1 MLLCCVRF
9 KGWFL
14 CLNNKNKLSSN
25 LKLCSEEVK
34 IYINRTCFIV
44 MFLRENVSCCVWTF
58 WVTSIYS
65 VISLLLLEELMFV
78 FLLQVPVYYMNASL
92 LFGVFLFG
100 LGMHD
105 LGWGWWLSICFLLP
119 LSSENTRPIMCKSI
133 SQNSLIFWSLMHLMF
148 LDFYYSFT
156 LSVGPVHQNLDL
168 YITEYLLFLKI
179 KNLTTF
185 RTSFNTFKHKTITA
199 ANQLLN

>member
-1 MLLCCVRF
+1 MRKWKLILNLFHCYVFERKCIMLCV
-9 KGWFL
+9 
-14 CLNNKNKLSSN
+14 N
-25 LKLCSEEVK
+25 
-34 IYINRTCFIV
+34 
-44 MFLRENVSCCVWTF
+44 F

-179 KNLTTF
+179 KKLTTF